1 MKTETQKQAISFTII
16 HYFGIII
23 GIFSTLF
30 IYPKNKEMLGVFRYV
45 ESLSQILFPIMLIG
59 ASQALVNFSPKLNGI
74 SKKLLFNYSVI
85 SILIVASFLSV
96 LVYGLSF
103 FSGLKAMKY
112 IYFALPI
119 GFFLAFVE
127 LFKKQASILQKTA
140 IPALFDA
147 VLPKVAL
154 PVIFVLLL
162 SQCVSIYQSL
172 LLYVLS
178 FGLLFVF
185 STLYL
190 NYYFRPKFTFLF
202 SDLFEKLPK
211 KEYYQFSLFAFAGS
225 LGSVFAFRIDAIMI
239 PKLISMQANGTFSI
253 GLTLASALAIPATGI
268 FAIYAPI
275 VSNYLKT
282 NSFDL
287 LELKYKETAKLLFC
301 IGALLYSCVFLGI
314 ENLFELLPTH
324 QNLLASVPVIL
335 ILGLT
340 VLINM
345 GTGFNGEIITYS
357 KHYRFNLVAILVLIV
372 LNIGLNLLFI
382 LRFEL
387 GIVGAA
393 FASLISMMVFNGA
406 KLWFIFKKFK
416 MLPFDCA
423 YFKLI
428 LVVVVCLFLVYF
440 LPDFGN
446 NIFNLIF
453 KTALSLSLNL
463 FLIYRLKLVF
473 QVNFFID
480 KWLDLFKKKIR
491 SF

>member
-30 IYPKNKEMLGVFRYV
+30 IYPKDKEMLGVFRYV

-59 ASQALVNFSPKLNGI
+59 ASQALVNFSPKLNDI
-74 SKKLLFNYSVI
+74 SKKRLFNYSVF
-85 SILIVASFLSV
+85 SILIVASFLFIF
-96 LVYGLSF
+96 VYVLSF

-119 GFFLAFVE
+119 GIFLAFSE
-127 LFKKQASILQKTA
+127 LFKKQASILKKTA

-154 PVIFVLLL
+154 PILFVLLL
-162 SQCVSIYQSL
+162 SRCVSVNQSL

-178 FGLLFVF
+178 FGLLCIF
-185 STLYL
+185 SAIFLY
-190 NYYFRPKFTFLF
+190 YYFRPKLNFKFLA
-202 SDLFEKLPK
+202 LFENVSK
-211 KEYYQFSLFAFAGS
+211 KEYYQFSFYAFAGS

-268 FAIYAPI
+268 FTIYAPI
-275 VSNYLKT
+275 VSNYLK
-282 NSFDL
+282 NNNLNL
-287 LELKYKETAKLLFC
+287 LGVKYKETAKLLFC
-301 IGALLYSCVFLGI
+301 IGALLYSCVFLGV
-314 ENLFELLPTH
+314 ETLFELLPTH
-324 QNLLASVPVIL
+324 QNLVASVPVIL
-335 ILGLT
+335 ILGFT

-357 KHYRFNLVAILVLIV
+357 KYYRFNLIAILVLIV

-382 LRFEL
+382 LHFRL
-387 GIVGAA
+387 GIIGVA
-393 FASLISMMVFNGA
+393 FASLISMLVFNGA
-406 KLWFIFKKFK
+406 KLWFIYKKFQI
-416 MLPFDCA
+416 LPFDKA
-423 YFKLI
+423 YFKLV
-428 LVVVVCLFLVYF
+428 LVVVFSLFLVYF
-440 LPDFGN
+440 LPNFHN
-446 NIFNLIF
+446 KIFTLVF
-453 KTALSLSLNL
+453 KTSLSLMLNL

-473 QVNFFID
+473 QVCFFMD
-480 KWLDLFKKKIR
+480 KWIDLLLKR
-491 SF
+491 NNAP